1 MEPRG
6 FKVNLQYLEKIKEF
20 KKFAIHPVEILED
33 LISIDTSDYKEREKL
48 MKAAKREIRQNEKE
62 MDQFFLLVGTLQTHL
77 QFLKFAKKTS
87 FNTQS
92 IISFANE
99 VGFISEIFKEL
110 VKLNNKL
117 QGFNAK
123 GQIANPNEKNAFRDA
138 YGELKEL
145 LDFNVFDVF
154 LGDIETMKSIANKNL
169 AEYNAKYPSN
179 QMSIDDD
186 NQIYIE
192 SFKDGVKKYRESK

>member
-6 FKVNLQYLEKIKEF
+6 LKVNLQYIEKIKEF
-20 KKFAIHPVEILED
+20 KKFTIHPVDILED
-33 LISIDTSDYKEREKL
+33 LINIDTSDYKEREKL

-62 MDQFFLLVGTLQTHL
+62 MDQFFLLVGALQTHL
-77 QFLKFAKKTS
+77 QPLNFDKKTA

-92 IISFANE
+92 VISFAKE
-99 VGFISEIFKEL
+99 VGYISEIFKEL

-117 QGFNAK
+117 QGLNAK
-123 GQIANPNEKNAFRDA
+123 GQITNPNEKNAFRDT
-138 YGELKEL
+138 YGEVKEL

-154 LGDIETMKSIANKNL
+154 LSDIEIMKSIANKNL
-169 AEYNAKYPSN
+169 AEYNAKYPLN
-179 QMSIDDD
+179 QLSVDDD
-186 NQIYIE
+186 NQVYIE